1 MSETGPRRAFPALG
15 HIGLAYMLDSTR
27 ETLYFPDNPA
37 VRDVLKNCPPLEG
50 ARYKDGQLLFRQ
62 SSNQQSL
69 MLAWLEEHFVKQ
81 RGSEA
86 IRFLS
91 IGAGTGIFDKEIIQG
106 FLRQDLRIQYEGI
119 DPNEAV
125 LHLLEDSLRPLAG
138 ERLTVSTLLSDF
150 ESYQTLKKFDFI
162 LLVHTHYFF
171 YDLCQNLQKV
181 WDLLE
186 EGGNIILYSALDI
199 FLSQFF
205 NVTFQSN
212 FGHPPWLSHHVEKA
226 LKTLTIPFRTES
238 INAVLDISTCFGN
251 DEKAANDLLSFII
264 HADVTNI
271 SRKDVLLNCL
281 KENAMHE
288 NGRYLLPHTVDVFT
302 IPRHAPA

>member
-1 MSETGPRRAFPALG
+1 MAWNEAGQGRTIRGLG
-15 HIGLAYMLDSTR
+15 HMGLAYLLASTG
-27 ETLYFPDNPA
+27 EILYFPDNPA
-37 VRDVLKNCPPLEG
+37 VRDVLESCPPLEG

-69 MLAWLEEHFVKQ
+69 MLAWLEEHFVKHL
-81 RGSEA
+81 GAET

-91 IGAGTGIFDKEIIQG
+91 IGAGTGIFDKELIQG
-106 FLRQDLRIQYEGI
+106 FLRRDLRIQYEGL
-119 DPNEAV
+119 DPNKEV
-125 LHLLEDSLRPLAG
+125 LKLLENSLRPLTG
-138 ERLTVSTLLSDF
+138 EKLTVNTLLSNC
-150 ESYQTLKKFDFI
+150 ESYQTSKKFNFI

-171 YDLCQNLQKV
+171 YDLCQNLQKA

-212 FGHPPWLSHHVEKA
+212 FGHPPWLSHHVGKA
-226 LKTLTIPFRTES
+226 LKTLNIPFRTES

-271 SRKDVLLNCL
+271 STKDVLLKCL
-281 KENAMHE
+281 KENAMHK

-302 IPRHAPA
+302 ISKT